1 MGDLEVATDE
11 LEELGGQLK
20 NLGKNLKTIDGGADY
35 GLEELAHR
43 KVVDAMDEFRGNW
56 DDNRDHLADKLSKLG
71 DLATTAAESF
81 TEADEEL
88 AKQISEILSE
98 ES

>member
-11 LEELGGQLK
+11 LEDLGGQLK
-20 NLGKNLKTIDGGADY
+20 KLGKDLKTIDGGADY
-35 GLEELAHR
+35 GVEELAHR
-43 KVVDAMDEFRGNW
+43 KVLDAMDEFRGNW
-56 DDNRDHLADKLSKLG
+56 DDNRDHLADKLTKLG

-88 AKQISEILSE
+88 AKQIREVLE
-98 ES
+98 GE